1 MALSMDE
8 QRILDQIERGL
19 ASADPALATRMSS
32 FGAPRRL
39 SALRV
44 RRLRL
49 VASLMT
55 LLVVASVSLVVY
67 ALVPFRTVTD
77 RHAGSKASSPAH
89 PVMTAPSHPDHSS
102 PQASTGQA
110 STGQASTGQAGAGQ
124 ASAAPAS
131 AAPAS
136 ASPARGTTA
145 AADSAASQ
153 APSTHAGASAS
164 PASADQQPRRTPAQ

>member
-19 ASADPALATRMSS
+19 ASADPALATRMAS
-32 FGAPRRL
+32 FGAPRRIT
-39 SALRV
+39 ALHM

-55 LLVVASVSLVVY
+55 LLVVASISLVVY
-67 ALVPFRTVTD
+67 ALVPFRTVAD

-89 PVMTAPSHPDHSS
+89 PVMTAPSHPGHAS
-102 PQASTGQA
+102 PQASAGQA
-110 STGQASTGQAGAGQ
+110 SAGP

-136 ASPARGTTA
+136 ASPGLGSSASA
-145 AADSAASQ
+145 NSAASQ

-164 PASADQQPRRTPAQ
+164 PASAHQQPGHTPAQ

>member
-19 ASADPALATRMSS
+19 ASADPALATRMAS

-110 STGQASTGQAGAGQ
+110 STGPAGAGQ

-136 ASPARGTTA
+136 ASPAGGTTA

>member
-19 ASADPALATRMSS
+19 ASADPALATRMAS
-32 FGAPRRL
+32 FGGNRGI
-39 SALRV
+39 SALRM

-49 VASLMT
+49 VASVMT

-77 RHAGSKASSPAH
+77 RHAGGKASSPAH
-89 PVMTAPSHPDHSS
+89 PVMTAPSHPGHSS
-102 PQASTGQA
+102 PQAS
-110 STGQASTGQAGAGQ
+110 AGQ
-124 ASAAPAS
+124 ASAGQGSAGQASGAPAS

-136 ASPARGTTA
+136 ATPALGTSA
-145 AADSAASQ
+145 AAGSAASQ
-153 APSTHAGASAS
+153 APSTRAGTSAS
-164 PASADQQPRRTPAQ
+164 PASVQQQPRRTPAQ

>member
-19 ASADPALATRMSS
+19 ASADPALATRMAS
-32 FGAPRRL
+32 FGAHRRIT
-39 SALRV
+39 ALRV

-102 PQASTGQA
+102 PQASA
-110 STGQASTGQAGAGQ
+110 GQASTGQAGAGQ

-145 AADSAASQ
+145 AANSAASQ

>member
-19 ASADPALATRMSS
+19 ASADPALATRMAS
-32 FGAPRRL
+32 FGGNRGI
-39 SALRV
+39 SALRM

-49 VASLMT
+49 VASVMT

-77 RHAGSKASSPAH
+77 RHAGGKASSPAH
-89 PVMTAPSHPDHSS
+89 PVMTAPSHPGHSS
-102 PQASTGQA
+102 PQAS
-110 STGQASTGQAGAGQ
+110 AGQ
-124 ASAAPAS
+124 ASAGQGSAGQASGAPAS

-136 ASPARGTTA
+136 ATPALGTSA
-145 AADSAASQ
+145 AAGSAASQ

-164 PASADQQPRRTPAQ
+164 PATVQQKPRRTPAQ

>member
-19 ASADPALATRMSS
+19 VSADPALATRMAS
-32 FGAPRRL
+32 FGAPRRIT
-39 SALRV
+39 ALRM

-55 LLVVASVSLVVY
+55 LLVIASVSLVVY

-89 PVMTAPSHPDHSS
+89 PVMTAPSHPGHSS
-102 PQASTGQA
+102 PRASAAQG
-110 STGQASTGQAGAGQ
+110 SAGP

-136 ASPARGTTA
+136 ASPALGSSA
-145 AADSAASQ
+145 AASSAASQ

-164 PASADQQPRRTPAQ
+164 PASAHQQSGGTPAQ

>member
-19 ASADPALATRMSS
+19 VSADPALATRMAS
-32 FGAPRRL
+32 FGAPRRIT
-39 SALRV
+39 ALRM

-55 LLVVASVSLVVY
+55 LLVIASVSLVVY

-89 PVMTAPSHPDHSS
+89 PVMTAPSHPGHSS
-102 PQASTGQA
+102 PRASAAQGSA
-110 STGQASTGQAGAGQ
+110 AP

-136 ASPARGTTA
+136 ASPALGSSA
-145 AADSAASQ
+145 AASSAASQ

-164 PASADQQPRRTPAQ
+164 PASAHQQSGGPPAQ

>member
-8 QRILDQIERGL
+8 QRILDQIEHGL
-19 ASADPALATRMSS
+19 ASADPALATRMAS
-32 FGAPRRL
+32 FGASRRITT
-39 SALRV
+39 LRM

-67 ALVPFRTVTD
+67 ALVPFRTGTD

-89 PVMTAPSHPDHSS
+89 PVMTAPSHPGHSS
-102 PQASTGQA
+102 PQAS
-110 STGQASTGQAGAGQ
+110 
-124 ASAAPAS
+124 AAQAS

-136 ASPARGTTA
+136 ASPALGASA
-145 AADSAASQ
+145 AASSAASQ
-153 APSTHAGASAS
+153 APSTHAGTSAS
-164 PASADQQPRRTPAQ
+164 PASAHQQARGTPAQ

>member
-19 ASADPALATRMSS
+19 VSADPALATRMAS

-110 STGQASTGQAGAGQ
+110 STGQAGAGR

-136 ASPARGTTA
+136 ASPAGGTTA

-164 PASADQQPRRTPAQ
+164 PASVQQQPRRTPAQ

>member
-32 FGAPRRL
+32 FGANRGI
-39 SALRV
+39 SALRM

-49 VASLMT
+49 VASVMT

-67 ALVPFRTVTD
+67 ALVPFRSVTD
-77 RHAGSKASSPAH
+77 RHAGGKASSPAH
-89 PVMTAPSHPDHSS
+89 PVMTAPSHPGHSS
-102 PQASTGQA
+102 PQAS
-110 STGQASTGQAGAGQ
+110 AGQ
-124 ASAAPAS
+124 ASAGQGSAGQASGAPAS

-136 ASPARGTTA
+136 ATPALGTSA
-145 AADSAASQ
+145 AAGSAASQ

-164 PASADQQPRRTPAQ
+164 PASVQQQPRRTAAP

>member
-19 ASADPALATRMSS
+19 ASADPALATRMAS
-32 FGAPRRL
+32 FGAPRRIT
-39 SALRV
+39 ALRM

-110 STGQASTGQAGAGQ
+110 STGQAGAGQ
-124 ASAAPAS
+124 ASGAPAS

>member
-19 ASADPALATRMSS
+19 ASADPALATRMAS
-32 FGAPRRL
+32 FGANRGIT
-39 SALRV
+39 ALRM

-49 VASLMT
+49 VASVMT

-67 ALVPFRTVTD
+67 ALVPFRAGTD

-89 PVMTAPSHPDHSS
+89 PVMTAPSHPGHSS
-102 PQASTGQA
+102 P
-110 STGQASTGQAGAGQ
+110 QAGAGQ
-124 ASAAPAS
+124 ASAGQGSAGQASGAPAS

-136 ASPARGTTA
+136 ATPALGTSA
-145 AADSAASQ
+145 AARSAASQ

-164 PASADQQPRRTPAQ
+164 PASVQQQPRRTPAQ

>member
-32 FGAPRRL
+32 FGAPRRIT
-39 SALRV
+39 ALRV

-110 STGQASTGQAGAGQ
+110 NTGQAGAGQ

-136 ASPARGTTA
+136 ASPARGTAA

>member
-1 MALSMDE
+1 
-8 QRILDQIERGL
+8 
-19 ASADPALATRMSS
+19 MSS

-110 STGQASTGQAGAGQ
+110 STGQAGAGQ

>member
-19 ASADPALATRMSS
+19 ASADPALATRMAS

-110 STGQASTGQAGAGQ
+110 STGQASTGQA
-124 ASAAPAS
+124 SAAPAS

>member
-19 ASADPALATRMSS
+19 ASADPALATRMAS
-32 FGAPRRL
+32 FGAPRRIT
-39 SALRV
+39 ALRI

-89 PVMTAPSHPDHSS
+89 PVMTAPSHPGNSS
-102 PQASTGQA
+102 PQAS
-110 STGQASTGQAGAGQ
+110 AGQ
-124 ASAAPAS
+124 ASAGQASAGQASAPPAS

-136 ASPARGTTA
+136 TSPALGTSA
-145 AADSAASQ
+145 AASSAASQ

-164 PASADQQPRRTPAQ
+164 PASAHQQPRRAPAQ

>member
-19 ASADPALATRMSS
+19 ASADPALATRMAS
-32 FGAPRRL
+32 FGAPRRIT
-39 SALRV
+39 ALRV

-102 PQASTGQA
+102 PQASAAQA
-110 STGQASTGQAGAGQ
+110 SKGQAGAGQ

-145 AADSAASQ
+145 AANSAASQ
-153 APSTHAGASAS
+153 APSTHAGTSAS

>member
-1 MALSMDE
+1 MDE

-32 FGAPRRL
+32 FGAPGRITTLRMRRI
-39 SALRV
+39 
-44 RRLRL
+44 RL

-77 RHAGSKASSPAH
+77 RHAGGKASAPAH
-89 PVMTAPSHPDHSS
+89 PVMTAPSHPDHS
-102 PQASTGQA
+102 PPPGK
-110 STGQASTGQAGAGQ
+110 
-124 ASAAPAS
+124 AAQAS

-136 ASPARGTTA
+136 ASPALGASA
-145 AADSAASQ
+145 AASSAASQ
-153 APSTHAGASAS
+153 APSDDAGTSAS
-164 PASADQQPRRTPAQ
+164 PASAPQQSHRTRAQ

>member
-19 ASADPALATRMSS
+19 ASADPALATRMAS
-32 FGAPRRL
+32 FGASRRITT
-39 SALRV
+39 LRM

-77 RHAGSKASSPAH
+77 RHAGQQGQFARPPGDDRTVASGPFARRPA
-89 PVMTAPSHPDHSS
+89 
-102 PQASTGQA
+102 GQA
-110 STGQASTGQAGAGQ
+110 SAGQASAGQ

-136 ASPARGTTA
+136 ASPALGTSA
-145 AADSAASQ
+145 AASSAASQ

-164 PASADQQPRRTPAQ
+164 PASAHQQPRRTPAQ

>member
-19 ASADPALATRMSS
+19 ASADPALATRMAS

-110 STGQASTGQAGAGQ
+110 GAGQ
-124 ASAAPAS
+124 ASTAPAS

>member
-32 FGAPRRL
+32 FGAPGRITTLRMRRI
-39 SALRV
+39 
-44 RRLRL
+44 RL

-77 RHAGSKASSPAH
+77 RHAGGKASAPAH
-89 PVMTAPSHPDHSS
+89 PVMTAPSHPDHS
-102 PQASTGQA
+102 PPPGK
-110 STGQASTGQAGAGQ
+110 
-124 ASAAPAS
+124 AAQAS

-136 ASPARGTTA
+136 ASPALGASA
-145 AADSAASQ
+145 AASSAASQ
-153 APSTHAGASAS
+153 APSDDAGTSAS
-164 PASADQQPRRTPAQ
+164 PASAPQQSHRTRAQ

>member
-19 ASADPALATRMSS
+19 ASADPALATRMAS

-110 STGQASTGQAGAGQ
+110 STGQAGAGQ

-136 ASPARGTTA
+136 ASPAGGTTA

>member
-19 ASADPALATRMSS
+19 ASADPALATRMAS
-32 FGAPRRL
+32 FGANRGI
-39 SALRV
+39 SALRM

-49 VASLMT
+49 VASVMT

-67 ALVPFRTVTD
+67 ALVPFRAVTD
-77 RHAGSKASSPAH
+77 RHAGGKASSPAH
-89 PVMTAPSHPDHSS
+89 PVMTAPSHPGHSS
-102 PQASTGQA
+102 PQASAGQD
-110 STGQASTGQAGAGQ
+110 SAGQ
-124 ASAAPAS
+124 ASGAPAS

-136 ASPARGTTA
+136 ATPALGTSA
-145 AADSAASQ
+145 AAGSAASQ

-164 PASADQQPRRTPAQ
+164 PASVQQQPRRTPAQ

>member
-19 ASADPALATRMSS
+19 ASADPALATRMAS
-32 FGAPRRL
+32 FGGNRGI
-39 SALRV
+39 SALRM

-49 VASLMT
+49 VASVMT

-77 RHAGSKASSPAH
+77 RHAGGKASSPAH
-89 PVMTAPSHPDHSS
+89 PVMTAPSHPGHSS
-102 PQASTGQA
+102 PQAS
-110 STGQASTGQAGAGQ
+110 AGQ
-124 ASAAPAS
+124 ASAGQGSAGQASGAPAS

-136 ASPARGTTA
+136 ATPALGTSA
-145 AADSAASQ
+145 AAGSAASQ

-164 PASADQQPRRTPAQ
+164 PATVQQQPRRTPAQ

>member
-19 ASADPALATRMSS
+19 ASADPALATRMAS
-32 FGAPRRL
+32 FGAPRRIT
-39 SALRV
+39 ALRV

-77 RHAGSKASSPAH
+77 RHAGGKASSPAH

-102 PQASTGQA
+102 PQASAAQA
-110 STGQASTGQAGAGQ
+110 STGQGAGEASAAP

-164 PASADQQPRRTPAQ
+164 PASANQQPRRTPAQ

>member
-1 MALSMDE
+1 MALSMNK
-8 QRILDQIERGL
+8 QRILDQIKRGL
-19 ASADPALATRMSS
+19 ASADPALATRMAS

-110 STGQASTGQAGAGQ
+110 GAGQ

>member
-1 MALSMDE
+1 MDE

-19 ASADPALATRMSS
+19 ASADPALATRMAS
-32 FGAPRRL
+32 FGASRRITT
-39 SALRV
+39 LRM

-67 ALVPFRTVTD
+67 ALVPFRTGTD

-89 PVMTAPSHPDHSS
+89 PVMTAPSHPGHSS
-102 PQASTGQA
+102 PQAS
-110 STGQASTGQAGAGQ
+110 
-124 ASAAPAS
+124 AAQAS

-136 ASPARGTTA
+136 ASPALGASA
-145 AADSAASQ
+145 AASSAASQ
-153 APSTHAGASAS
+153 APSTHAGTSAS
-164 PASADQQPRRTPAQ
+164 PASAHQQARGTPAQ

>member
-19 ASADPALATRMSS
+19 ASADPALATRMAS
-32 FGAPRRL
+32 FGAPRRIT
-39 SALRV
+39 ALRV

-110 STGQASTGQAGAGQ
+110 STGQAGAGQ

-153 APSTHAGASAS
+153 APSTHAGTSAS
-164 PASADQQPRRTPAQ
+164 PASAHQHPRGTPAQ

>member
-19 ASADPALATRMSS
+19 ASADPALATRMAS
-32 FGAPRRL
+32 FGTPRRL

-102 PQASTGQA
+102 PQASAGQA
-110 STGQASTGQAGAGQ
+110 STGPAGAGQ

>member
-19 ASADPALATRMSS
+19 ASADPALATRMAS

-89 PVMTAPSHPDHSS
+89 PVMTAPSHPDNSS

-110 STGQASTGQAGAGQ
+110 GTGQAGAGQ

-136 ASPARGTTA
+136 ASPAGGTTA
-145 AADSAASQ
+145 AADSSASR

>member
-19 ASADPALATRMSS
+19 ASADPALATRMAS
-32 FGAPRRL
+32 FGASRRITT
-39 SALRV
+39 LRM

-49 VASLMT
+49 VASLIT

-67 ALVPFRTVTD
+67 ALVPFRTGTD

-89 PVMTAPSHPDHSS
+89 PVMTAPSHPGHSS
-102 PQASTGQA
+102 PQAS
-110 STGQASTGQAGAGQ
+110 
-124 ASAAPAS
+124 AAQAS

-136 ASPARGTTA
+136 ASPALGASA
-145 AADSAASQ
+145 AASSAASQ
-153 APSTHAGASAS
+153 APSTHAGTSAS
-164 PASADQQPRRTPAQ
+164 PASTHQQARGTPAQ

>member
-19 ASADPALATRMSS
+19 ASADPALATRMAS
-32 FGAPRRL
+32 FGASRRITT
-39 SALRV
+39 LRM

-67 ALVPFRTVTD
+67 ALVPFRTGTD

-89 PVMTAPSHPDHSS
+89 PVMTAPSHPGHSS
-102 PQASTGQA
+102 PQAS
-110 STGQASTGQAGAGQ
+110 
-124 ASAAPAS
+124 AAQAS

-136 ASPARGTTA
+136 ASPALGASA
-145 AADSAASQ
+145 AASSAASQ
-153 APSTHAGASAS
+153 APSTHAGTSAS
-164 PASADQQPRRTPAQ
+164 PASAHQQARGTPAQ